1 MCKTQNKSEEAEAMQ
16 VIEENF
22 PPAPKSNIYN

>member
-22 PPAPKSNIYN
+22 PPCPKIKYL